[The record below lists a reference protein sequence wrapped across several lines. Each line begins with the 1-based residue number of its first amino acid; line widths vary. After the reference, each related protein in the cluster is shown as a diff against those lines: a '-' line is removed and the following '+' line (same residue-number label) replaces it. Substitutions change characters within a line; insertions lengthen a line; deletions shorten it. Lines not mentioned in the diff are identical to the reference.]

1 MNNPKRQR
9 RVWIQIILVIII
21 GLVVSFLSGDFE
33 LNGEQIAWDSLEIE
47 TILSYLNSGLIIVS
61 LALGLVA
68 IFYLSLR
75 GKED

>member
-9 RVWIQIILVIII
+9 RVWIQIILVIVI

-33 LNGEQIAWDSLEIE
+33 LNREQVAWDSLEIE

>member
-21 GLVVSFLSGDFE
+21 GLVVSFLNGDFE